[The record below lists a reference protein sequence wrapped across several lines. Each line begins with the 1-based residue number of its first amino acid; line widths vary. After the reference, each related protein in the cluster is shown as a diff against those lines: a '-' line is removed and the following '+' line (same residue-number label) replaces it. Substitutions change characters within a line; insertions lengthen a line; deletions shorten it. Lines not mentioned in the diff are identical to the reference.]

1 MRLIPFHRPSL
12 ALTCALGGA
21 YVAAA
26 FALPSL
32 AHAEDAAPASTT
44 TGATATAATTAAI
57 TTTTNVSLVSQYKF
71 RGIDQTWGRPAVQG
85 GADLVAANGLY
96 AGTWLS
102 NVSGNSYPGGSLEVD
117 LYGGWND
124 RIDDDWSVTVGAYG
138 YVYPGANFDRS
149 ACPSAAYPAPCA
161 LPSKTM
167 DTLELNAG
175 VTWKWIAYK
184 LSVSTGD
191 YFGAARA
198 TGYGG
203 STRGTLYHDLSVT
216 WPLSDDLSL
225 VAHVGHTDVKASYGG
240 IDADYTD
247 YRLALTKTFAGGWNV
262 GASVAGANND
272 RFYRPPVGGL
282 SAANG
287 DTRDVNRTAFIVQ
300 VGRTF

>member
-12 ALTCALGGA
+12 VLTCALGAVYG
-21 YVAAA
+21 AAA
-26 FALPSL
+26 LLLPSS
-32 AHAEDAAPASTT
+32 AHADDAPI
-44 TGATATAATTAAI
+44 TATANIA
-57 TTTTNVSLVSQYKF
+57 LVSQYKF

-96 AGTWLS
+96 AGTWAS
-102 NVSGNSYPGGSLEVD
+102 NVSGNSYPGGSLELD
-117 LYGGWND
+117 LYGGYNGKAS
-124 RIDDDWSVTVGAYG
+124 DDWSYTVGAYG

-161 LPSKTM
+161 LPSTGM
-167 DTLELNAG
+167 NTLELNAG

-198 TGYGG
+198 TGYSG

-216 WPLSDDLSL
+216 WPVSDNLSL
-225 VAHVGHTDVKASYGG
+225 VAHVGRTDVKASYAG
-240 IDADYTD
+240 ANPDYTD
-247 YRLALTKTFAGGWNV
+247 YRLALTRTFAGGWSL
-262 GASVAGANND
+262 GATLAGAGND

-282 SAANG
+282 SFANG
-287 DTRDVNRTAFIVQ
+287 DTRAVNRAALIVQ
-300 VGRTF
+300 AGRTF